1 MGRPLGHGENPGSRG
16 GRWAMGR
23 PLGLRVTPFPSAR
36 TEQSCLRH
44 PSAPADGSASAAP
57 RKPAEA
63 YGSSLAPLIWETRG
77 TGRLAS
83 RSFFQTPRHACSALL
98 RLLALRRPLLRA
110 STALSLPL
118 ALPLALPTP
127 MVISGSHSE
136 RGPTCS
142 LGSHRSHVPA
152 VGSRAPLSL
161 IRARGSPTPQQHGC
175 LLNDPT
181 KALGFT

>member
-1 MGRPLGHGENPGSRG
+1 
-16 GRWAMGR
+16 MGR

-83 RSFFQTPRHACSALL
+83 RSFFQTPPHACSALL

-127 MVISGSHSE
+127 MLFPVPIRNVAPPAPWGVTDLMSLQWGPEPPCHSSEPGGAPRLFTE
-136 RGPTCS
+136 RPHQGPR
-142 LGSHRSHVPA
+142 LHVKHPQTH
-152 VGSRAPLSL
+152 GGGLT
-161 IRARGSPTPQQHGC
+161 TPR
-175 LLNDPT
+175 L
-181 KALGFT
+181 

>member
-1 MGRPLGHGENPGSRG
+1 
-16 GRWAMGR
+16 MGR

-118 ALPLALPTP
+118 ALALALPTP

-161 IRARGSPTPQQHGC
+161 IRARGSPTPQQHGY
-175 LLNDPT
+175 LLSDPT